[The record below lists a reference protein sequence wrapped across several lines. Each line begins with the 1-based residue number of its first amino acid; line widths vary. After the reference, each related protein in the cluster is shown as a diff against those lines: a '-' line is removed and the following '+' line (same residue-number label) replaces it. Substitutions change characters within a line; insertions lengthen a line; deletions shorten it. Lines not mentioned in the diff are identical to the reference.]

1 MQCVVLAGG
10 LATRMRPKTEK
21 VPKVLLEVAGRPF
34 LARALT
40 WWAEQGVSEVV
51 LSVGFLAEQVEAFLA
66 AHPPPLRV
74 TLVKEP
80 EPLGTAG
87 ALRLCEERGALAERF
102 LLTWGDSFLPVD
114 FGAVGRD
121 FEASGASALM
131 TVLENRGQWDQSNVV
146 FEGGRLV
153 LYDKSRTGAAA
164 ERFTHVDYGL
174 MGLTRALVASRVPQ
188 RGDLAPLFSQLAR
201 EGALRGF
208 PVRRRFYE
216 VGSPQGLADLEAFVT
231 GAPLVV
237 LDRDGVLNRTLP
249 RPGEPRPDSPL
260 GPEEVELL
268 PGVPEALAEL
278 DALGARVA
286 IASNQ
291 PAAAKGKTTRER
303 LEAAHAKVLALA
315 QAKGGVIASSHLC
328 FHRAEDGCACRKPKP
343 KLLLD
348 ALAASPGATAE
359 RAFMVGDREV
369 DAEAGRA
376 AGFCTVLLAGAGGE
390 ADFHRGD
397 LPGFVRLLRAL
408 RGG

>member
-21 VPKVLLEVAGRPF
+21 VPKVLLDVAGRPF
-34 LARALT
+34 LRRALT
-40 WWAEQGVSEVV
+40 WWAEQGVTELV

-66 AHPPPLRV
+66 ASPPPVRV

-87 ALRLCEERGALAERF
+87 ALKLCLERGALAERF

-114 FGAVGRD
+114 FGAVWRD
-121 FEASGASALM
+121 FEASGAGALM
-131 TVLENRGQWDQSNVV
+131 TVLQNRGRWDQSNVV
-146 FEGGRLV
+146 FEQGRLV
-153 LYDKSRTGAAA
+153 LYDKSRAGAAI

-174 MGLTRALVASRVPQ
+174 MGLTRALVASRVPE
-188 RGDLAPLFSQLAR
+188 RGDLAPLFTALSN

-208 PVRRRFYE
+208 EVRRRFYE
-216 VGSPQGLADLEAFVT
+216 IGSAQGLADLETFVT
-231 GAPLVV
+231 AKVLVV
-237 LDRDGVLNRTLP
+237 LDRDGVLNRTIP
-249 RPGEPRPDSPL
+249 RAGEPRADSPM

-278 DALGARVA
+278 RALGVEVA

-303 LEAAHAKVLALA
+303 LEAAHAKVLELA
-315 QAKGGVIASSHLC
+315 QAKGGLIGSSHLC

-348 ALAASPGATAE
+348 ALAAHPGCAAE
-359 RAFMVGDREV
+359 HALMVGDRAV

-376 AGFCTVLLAGAGGE
+376 AGFCTVLLGSAEGE
-390 ADFHRGD
+390 AEFRAAD
-397 LPGFVRLLRAL
+397 LAGFARLVRAL
-408 RGG
+408 HG